1 MNRIFNTSDVFKWF
15 TIQYSNSFH
24 SGIVRNRI
32 RSVRL
37 SKIVQMPN
45 DEEDNGQMSYKTLIK
60 WRCLKN
66 ISQLSITCYLATS
79 SIELARRLITHQR
92 SVSLEIN
99 KFRTYYLTRLEKEK
113 EKGKRKGGREAAK
126 SNQYLFPI
134 WSSMLIEPVN
144 LAINRHFPLT
154 LPRPKEAKRGEEREA
169 SLSMNERREREA
181 GGQVSIL
188 LGSQLVFNSLICSS
202 PRFHGAGN
210 QPRS

>member
-113 EKGKRKGGREAAK
+113 EKGRRKGGREAAK

-134 WSSMLIEPVN
+134 WSSMLIGPVITSRSIDTFLGSN
-144 LAINRHFPLT
+144 FT
-154 LPRPKEAKRGEEREA
+154 TTKRSETG
-169 SLSMNERREREA
+169 RREREREPA
-181 GGQVSIL
+181 CRWMNEGNAKQV
-188 LGSQLVFNSLICSS
+188 GKFRSS
-202 PRFHGAGN
+202 SGRN
-210 QPRS
+210 